1 MKITSVN
8 FEKCRFSRKK
18 GRRLLDIELRNKKK
32 LTLKLLPLNKDLGQN
47 RAASLNDIPKIFIA
61 EEAKYLPQK
70 RTHVCAPQTTTL
82 HLCLNRN
89 ALRYETGLKQ
99 VTALLK

>member
-47 RAASLNDIPKIFIA
+47 RAASLNAF
-61 EEAKYLPQK
+61 QK
-70 RTHVCAPQTTTL
+70 FLSRKRLSIYRKKERTFAH
-82 HLCLNRN
+82 
-89 ALRYETGLKQ
+89 LKQ
-99 VTALLK
+99 LLCTCV